1 MVLKMRDLKL
11 GFIGLGLIGGSI
23 AKAIKRVHPNHKILA
38 YNRSENARLTA
49 LNDGT
54 ADSVTNKVDESFSD
68 CDYIFLCTP
77 VEHNI
82 SYLDILKDIINENCI
97 ITDVGSVKTN
107 IHVAIADRHLN
118 RQFIGGHPMAGSE
131 KTGYNNA
138 SGYLLENAYYPIT
151 PTDETPE
158 DKISEFYE
166 LVESIGAI
174 PIVLNYKEHDYAVAA
189 ISHVPHL
196 IAASLVNLVKH
207 NDSED
212 ETMKLLAAGGFKDI
226 TRIASSSP
234 EMWQQICSTNSAN
247 IVTLIDKYITSLS
260 DIKNA
265 INSGNSEYIYDLFH
279 ESREYRNSFS
289 DNRRGPITKEYTLYC
304 DIIDES
310 GAISIIAT
318 ILAQNDISIKN
329 IGIIHNREFEDG
341 VLKIEFYS
349 KEALDKADCK
359 LKNYNYKTYIR

>member
-1 MVLKMRDLKL
+1 MKNLKI

-23 AKAIKRVHPNHKILA
+23 AKSIKRVNPNHKILV
-38 YNRSENARLTA
+38 YNRSEDARIA
-49 LNDGT
+49 SFKDGT
-54 ADSVTNKVDESFSD
+54 ADYVTDKVDDSFSD

-82 SYLDILKDIINENCI
+82 TYLDILKEIISDECI

-107 IHVAIADRHLN
+107 IHKAVSNRHMDKY
-118 RQFIGGHPMAGSE
+118 FIGGHPMAGSE
-131 KTGYNNA
+131 KTGYEN
-138 SGYLLENAYYPIT
+138 SSEYLLENAYYLIT
-151 PTDETPE
+151 PNSKTPE
-158 DKISEFYE
+158 KKISEFYE
-166 LVESIGAI
+166 LVKSTGAI
-174 PIVLNYKEHDYAVAA
+174 PLILNYTEHDYAVAA

-207 NDSED
+207 NDSKD

-247 IVTLIDKYITSLS
+247 IVNLIDKYIDSLTEIRNSINKNDS
-260 DIKNA
+260 D
-265 INSGNSEYIYDLFH
+265 YIYNLFS

-289 DNRRGPITKEYTLYC
+289 DNRRGPINKEYSLYC

-318 ILAQNDISIKN
+318 ILAQNNINIKN
-329 IGIIHNREFEDG
+329 IGIVNNREFEDG
-341 VLKIEFYS
+341 VLKIDFYS
-349 KEALDKADCK
+349 KDSLDKAEYK
-359 LKNYNYKTYIR
+359 LNSYNYKTYIR

>member
-1 MVLKMRDLKL
+1 MH
-11 GFIGLGLIGGSI
+11 FISP
-23 AKAIKRVHPNHKILA
+23 K
-38 YNRSENARLTA
+38 
-49 LNDGT
+49 
-54 ADSVTNKVDESFSD
+54 F
-68 CDYIFLCTP
+68 F
-77 VEHNI
+77 
-82 SYLDILKDIINENCI
+82 YL
-97 ITDVGSVKTN
+97 
-107 IHVAIADRHLN
+107 
-118 RQFIGGHPMAGSE
+118 
-131 KTGYNNA
+131 Y
-138 SGYLLENAYYPIT
+138 
-151 PTDETPE
+151 
-158 DKISEFYE
+158 
-166 LVESIGAI
+166 
-174 PIVLNYKEHDYAVAA
+174 
-189 ISHVPHL
+189 
-196 IAASLVNLVKH
+196 
-207 NDSED
+207 
-212 ETMKLLAAGGFKDI
+212 
-226 TRIASSSP
+226 
-234 EMWQQICSTNSAN
+234 
-247 IVTLIDKYITSLS
+247 KYITSLS